1 MCCIPLPCRMQLIT
15 ILTMFS
21 STFLT
26 RQVLPYAGEEGN
38 GAIVAHDTSRSSIQG
53 IDFSGCKIRVA
64 MHSCLLSMQVLV
76 CPPESCLTQDKGCSG
91 FEFASSA
98 KGKPG
103 KPLICSA
110 IDEMA
115 EVGTTIQLKYMVQ
128 DFVYP
133 GAVSSTIITR
143 MVMISEPCGQD
154 EFFCE
159 DDRTCSSVRC
169 CIAAC
174 WTTTHCSSWLHV

>member
-1 MCCIPLPCRMQLIT
+1 MQQIT

-26 RQVLPYAGEEGN
+26 RQVLPDAGEEGN
-38 GAIVAHDTSRSSIQG
+38 VAVAAHVTSRSLIKG
-53 IDFSGCKIRVA
+53 IDFSKCKIRAA
-64 MHSCLLSMQVLV
+64 MFSCLLSMQVLV
-76 CPPESCLTQDKGCSG
+76 CPPESCLTQDTGCSG

-103 KPLICSA
+103 EPLICAA

-115 EVGTTIQLKYMVQ
+115 EVGTTIELKYMVQ

-143 MVMISEPCGQD
+143 TITIAEPCGQD

-159 DDRTCSSVRC
+159 DDRTCSSVRF

-174 WTTTHCSSWLHV
+174 WTTT